1 MKLVHAGLAAAV
13 LVVVAV
19 EEGRAELPP
28 GSYDKLRV
36 DAAEALV
43 IRLTEV
49 QQRDVG
55 NEVVV
60 TAKAEVLGVERS
72 KAKLKPGD
80 TIALKYSFVNR
91 DRVKAFAGAS
101 PPPVPAK
108 GAVVPAFLNP
118 NEGGKDYGPAAH
130 GSSFTMTP
138 EATGR

>member
-1 MKLVHAGLAAAV
+1 MKLVQAGLTAAV

-19 EEGRAELPP
+19 EGRAELPP

-43 IRLTEV
+43 IRVTEV
-49 QQRDVG
+49 QKRDVG
-55 NEVVV
+55 NDIVV

-80 TIALKYSFVNR
+80 TIALTYSFVNR
-91 DRVKAFAGAS
+91 DKVKAFAGAS
-101 PPPVPAK
+101 PPPVLTK
-108 GAVVPAFLNP
+108 GAVVPAFLNS

-130 GSSFTMTP
+130 GNSFTMTP